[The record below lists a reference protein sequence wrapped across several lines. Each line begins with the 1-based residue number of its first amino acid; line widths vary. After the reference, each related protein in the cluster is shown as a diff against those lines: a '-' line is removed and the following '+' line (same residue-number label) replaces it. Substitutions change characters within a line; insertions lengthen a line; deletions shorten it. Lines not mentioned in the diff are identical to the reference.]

1 MREDDFQ
8 ELLGAVQEAVE
19 HYEGRRHD
27 LRTTVLPAVPQPM
40 SAAAIRALRD
50 RIGASQAVFAMALNV
65 STKTV
70 QAWESGARVPDG
82 GNLKL
87 LRVGEAHPE
96 AVFGSLCTPPAPAAS
111 VARAE
116 KARSAKPRAEK
127 ARAPRRRPRRRP
139 PRDAVRGRTER
150 VHGQEPRTRF

>member
-1 MREDDFQ
+1 VREDDFQ

-40 SAAAIRALRD
+40 NAAAIRTLRE

-70 QAWESGARVPDG
+70 QSWESGAREPDG

-87 LRVGEAHPE
+87 LRVGEAHPA
-96 AVFGSLCTPPAPAAS
+96 AVFGRLYTPPAPTAPAARPETPRT
-111 VARAE
+111 ARAV
-116 KARSAKPRAEK
+116 KAK
-127 ARAPRRRPRRRP
+127 A
-139 PRDAVRGRTER
+139 AVA
-150 VHGQEPRTRF
+150 

>member
-1 MREDDFQ
+1 MKDEAFQ
-8 ELLGAVQEAVE
+8 ELMEAVQQADEY
-19 HYEGRRHD
+19 HRGLRHD

-40 SAAAIRALRD
+40 SAADIRALRD

-87 LRVGEAHPE
+87 LRVAEAHPA
-96 AVFGSLCTPPAPAAS
+96 AVFGRLYTPPPPPAPAA
-111 VARAE
+111 
-116 KARSAKPRAEK
+116 RSEKPRLRKK
-127 ARAPRRRPRRRP
+127 AA
-139 PRDAVRGRTER
+139 AV
-150 VHGQEPRTRF
+150 

>member
-1 MREDDFQ
+1 MKDEAFQ
-8 ELLGAVQEAVE
+8 ELMEAMQQADE
-19 HYEGRRHD
+19 YHRGLRHD

-40 SAAAIRALRD
+40 NAAAIRALRE

-70 QAWESGARVPDG
+70 QAWESGARIPDG

-96 AVFGSLCTPPAPAAS
+96 AVFGRLYTPPAPAAP
-111 VARAE
+111 VVRAE
-116 KARSAKPRAEK
+116 KPRASRKKVK
-127 ARAPRRRPRRRP
+127 AVA
-139 PRDAVRGRTER
+139 A
-150 VHGQEPRTRF
+150 

>member
-1 MREDDFQ
+1 MRDEDFQ

-40 SAAAIRALRD
+40 NAAAIRALRE

-96 AVFGSLCTPPAPAAS
+96 AVFGRLYTPPAPAAPA
-111 VARAE
+111 ARPE
-116 KARSAKPRAEK
+116 KPRA
-127 ARAPRRRPRRRP
+127 
-139 PRDAVRGRTER
+139 V
-150 VHGQEPRTRF
+150 RTRAKAVAAA

>member
-1 MREDDFQ
+1 MRDEDFQ
-8 ELLGAVQEAVE
+8 ELFQAVQQAVE

-27 LRTTVLPAVPQPM
+27 LRTTILPAPPKPM
-40 SAAAIRALRD
+40 DAGAIRCLRE

-87 LRVGEAHPE
+87 LGLDEAHPE
-96 AVFGSLCTPPAPAAS
+96 VVFGRLYTAPAQA
-111 VARAE
+111 
-116 KARSAKPRAEK
+116 AKPRASRK
-127 ARAPRRRPRRRP
+127 AKAQ
-139 PRDAVRGRTER
+139 AA
-150 VHGQEPRTRF
+150 

>member
-40 SAAAIRALRD
+40 DAAAIRALRA

-87 LRVGEAHPE
+87 LRVGEAHPR
-96 AVFGSLCTPPAPAAS
+96 AVFGSLYTPPAASASAVPAA
-111 VARAE
+111 RRE
-116 KARSAKPRAEK
+116 KP
-127 ARAPRRRPRRRP
+127 RP
-139 PRDAVRGRTER
+139 PRKKPKAAAAA
-150 VHGQEPRTRF
+150 